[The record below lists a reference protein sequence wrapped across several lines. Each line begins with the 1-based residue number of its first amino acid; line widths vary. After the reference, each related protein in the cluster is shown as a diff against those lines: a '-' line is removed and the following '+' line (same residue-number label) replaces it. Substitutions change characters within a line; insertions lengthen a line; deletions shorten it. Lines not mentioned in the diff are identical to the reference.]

1 LFAAAYLGLSVCAA
15 LCEVLSLLK
24 IIRRLTC
31 VSLIAVLAACGSA
44 PVGPGFY
51 RVERGDTVSKVARAN
66 RTSAQNIARWNNL
79 TDPNAIEVG
88 QVLRVAPPAGSATA
102 TTPVESPARSGSAD
116 TSSAA
121 ASGLTTP
128 ATSIALIWPAQG
140 SVIRGF
146 DGKNSKGID
155 IAGASGTQIV
165 AAAPGTV
172 VYAGNGLRGYGNLLI
187 VKHNADYLSAY
198 AHNRALLVKEGQS
211 VTQGQAVAEM
221 GDTDTNRVMLHFEL
235 RYKGSSIDPSRYL
248 PAR

>member
-1 LFAAAYLGLSVCAA
+1 MV
-15 LCEVLSLLK
+15 K

-31 VSLIAVLAACGSA
+31 VTFVAVLAACGSA

-51 RVERGDTVSKVARAN
+51 RVERGDTLSKVARAN
-66 RTSAQNIARWNNL
+66 RTSVQNITRWNNL

-88 QVLRVAPPAGSATA
+88 QVLRVAPPAGSV
-102 TTPVESPARSGSAD
+102 TPAGSSAPPARPSSAD
-116 TSSAA
+116 ASDSSPSSA
-121 ASGLTTP
+121 LVTP
-128 ATSIALIWPAQG
+128 ATSISLIWPTQG

-146 DGKNSKGID
+146 DGKSSKGID
-155 IAGASGTQIV
+155 IAGAPGTQIV
-165 AAAPGTV
+165 AAAAGTV

-211 VTQGQAVAEM
+211 ITQGQPIAEM

>member
-1 LFAAAYLGLSVCAA
+1 MV
-15 LCEVLSLLK
+15 K

-31 VSLIAVLAACGSA
+31 VCVIAVLAACGTA

-66 RTSAQNIARWNNL
+66 RTSVQNIARWNNL

-88 QVLRVAPPAGSATA
+88 QVLRVAPPAGSTTLA
-102 TTPVESPARSGSAD
+102 TTPVEPPARTGSAD
-116 TSSAA
+116 TSDAA

-128 ATSIALIWPAQG
+128 ATSIALIWPTQG

-165 AAAPGTV
+165 AAAAGTV

-198 AHNRALLVKEGQS
+198 AHNRTLLVKEGQS
-211 VTQGQAVAEM
+211 VTQGQAIAEM